1 MVDCIQAEGTHEF
14 SEVVM
19 MILTRMLMGIIKPPW
34 GRINAQARDS
44 ASASD
49 TVLVLVAMFLGNV
62 NACAGGGGGGHLL
75 ALPVSSS

>member
-1 MVDCIQAEGTHEF
+1 
-14 SEVVM
+14 

-34 GRINAQARDS
+34 GRIKAQARDS

-62 NACAGGGGGGHLL
+62 NARAGFIVQRTSVSAGVGGGGGGGGLRGHLL
-75 ALPVSSS
+75 AVPVSSS

>member
-1 MVDCIQAEGTHEF
+1 MVGCIQAEGTHEF
-14 SEVVM
+14 SQVVM

-34 GRINAQARDS
+34 GRIKAQARD
-44 ASASD
+44 SASD